1 MERLDSGINQFK
13 KDYDIQ
19 MKDRAAMDRANNHY
33 DNAQDFLGESNISAI
48 NPAPSDVNIRQS
60 QQSLPN
66 QPESVDK
73 YSNFAER
80 FAAIDQMS
88 PAKMLR
94 GSVHDPAS
102 LPTQESN
109 LPYTYQTAQFS
120 QGFSHMQ
127 HHALKE
133 LTQSQ
138 RSSKELLTITIEIG
152 NG

>member
-1 MERLDSGINQFK
+1 MERVEAGINHFK

-19 MKDRAAMDRANNHY
+19 MKERAAMERATNHY

-48 NPAPSDVNIRQS
+48 NPVPSDINIRQS
-60 QQSLPN
+60 QQSLAN
-66 QPESVDK
+66 QPDDK

-88 PAKMLR
+88 PSKMLR
-94 GSVHDPAS
+94 GSVAPDQAS

-109 LPYTYQTAQFS
+109 MPYTYQTAQFS

-127 HHALKE
+127 QPAHRE
-133 LTQSQ
+133 LAQSQ